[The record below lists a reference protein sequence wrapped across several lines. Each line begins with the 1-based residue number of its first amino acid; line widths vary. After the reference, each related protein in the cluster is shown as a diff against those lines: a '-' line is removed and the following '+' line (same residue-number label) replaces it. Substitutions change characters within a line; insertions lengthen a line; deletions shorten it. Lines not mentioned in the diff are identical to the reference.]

1 MEYIINPIFINNC
14 FCFQFHIKN
23 AAFFDSSSLSIFL
36 NSKNNI
42 VTNLK
47 LLISDN
53 KSISFFTCRFS
64 IMKLQLRIKR
74 IQNLNIISFCI
85 AFISIW
91 SLGYFY
97 IFFIQNFLPLFFV
110 SLYKGLLEF
119 LPAPLTWG
127 TFSVCLIALDNL
139 WEEFGCSI
147 IVDFMSAMF

>member
-1 MEYIINPIFINNC
+1 MIYDNMIQPEPFPRNFLFVWYNRNINWLEYIINPIFINNC

-91 SLGYFY
+91 SLGCFY
-97 IFFIQNFLPLFFV
+97 IFFNPKFLPPFFC
-110 SLYKGLLEF
+110 F
-119 LPAPLTWG
+119 T
-127 TFSVCLIALDNL
+127 I
-139 WEEFGCSI
+139 
-147 IVDFMSAMF
+147 